1 MTGEDF
7 RQRATRDATW
17 SAALTALWYEAQGD
31 WTAAHDALQDDNSRD
46 GAWVHAYLHRV
57 EGDEFNAA
65 YWYRRAGKPVCT
77 TTLPVE
83 WTQLVQAL
91 AKDV

>member
-1 MTGEDF
+1 MTPELF
-7 RQRATRDATW
+7 RQRPTIDHAW
-17 SAALTALWYEAQGD
+17 PPVYKALWYDAQGN

-77 TTLPVE
+77 TPLATE
-83 WTQLVQAL
+83 WTALVAAL
-91 AKDV
+91 IKE

>member
-1 MTGEDF
+1 MTADDF
-7 RQRATRDATW
+7 RQRATIDATW
-17 SAALTALWYEAQGD
+17 SAACKALWYDAQGN

-65 YWYRRAGKPVCT
+65 YWYRRAGKPICT
-77 TTLPVE
+77 SDLAVE
-83 WTQLVQAL
+83 WTQLVISLWQ
-91 AKDV
+91 K